1 MSFGHSWNLF
11 VVAKNK
17 IFYWVLYLYVPLS
30 FIVNSL
36 PVLICWFEVPAIV
49 NSSSRSSIREPRL
62 AVKAA
67 VRWRSES
74 WAHGELD
81 EPHAALWWM
90 MSREALPLNGHVF
103 LTTNIQQM
111 MRSFQM
117 TLFHHNKSCGE
128 TKSKENGK
136 KIYIYIKKNH
146 SDLNFFL
153 GVKETTLHSQP
164 LLSCFHP
171 IVRGLR
177 YKRDFFFLFQ
187 AQVSVWSAAK
197 WCFLRVCVTLVES
210 FTSWNNKWDLR
221 DCPSAIHHPWDF

>member
-1 MSFGHSWNLF
+1 MSEKVSQVERSGRMEVEDEFWTLVKSVCRCKKKKILLG
-11 VVAKNK
+11 VVLLRA
-17 IFYWVLYLYVPLS
+17 IIL
-30 FIVNSL
+30 NSL
-36 PVLICWFEVPAIV
+36 PVLICWFEVPTIV
-49 NSSSRSSIREPRL
+49 NSSSRSSIRVPRL

-136 KIYIYIKKNH
+136 KKKMKKKITVI
-146 SDLNFFL
+146 SIFW

-164 LLSCFHP
+164 LLSCFHS

-177 YKRDFFFLFQ
+177 YKCFFF
-187 AQVSVWSAAK
+187 VSSPG
-197 WCFLRVCVTLVES
+197 FSVE
-210 FTSWNNKWDLR
+210 R
-221 DCPSAIHHPWDF
+221 R